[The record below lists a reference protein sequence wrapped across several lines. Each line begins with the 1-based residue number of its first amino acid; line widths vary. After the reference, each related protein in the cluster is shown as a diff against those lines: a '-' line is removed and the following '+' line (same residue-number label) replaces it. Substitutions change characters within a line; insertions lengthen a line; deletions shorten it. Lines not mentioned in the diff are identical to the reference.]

1 MASIAASAAT
11 PQAVIGHV
19 QKLGDADPDFRFMS
33 LNDLL
38 QLLTTA
44 REDFLQHDYNIAA
57 RTVDGIIKTLDDQNG
72 EVQNLAIKWSV
83 QPRGLHLFIPKL
95 LTLYRLV
102 VLGHLLAK
110 FRLPLLPP

>member
-1 MASIAASAAT
+1 MATASGAQVS
-11 PQAVIGHV
+11 PQAIIGHV
-19 QKLGDADPDFRFMS
+19 QKLSDADPDFRFMS

-44 REDFLQHDYNIAA
+44 RDDFLQHDYNIAA

-83 QPRGLHLFIPKL
+83 QPR
-95 LTLYRLV
+95 TLRPSV
-102 VLGHLLAK
+102 QAWSS
-110 FRLPLLPP
+110 

>member
-1 MASIAASAAT
+1 MATNTANAAT

-44 REDFLQHDYNIAA
+44 RDDFLQHDYNIAA

-72 EVQNLAIKWSV
+72 EVQNLAIKWYV
-83 QPRGLHLFIPKL
+83 
-95 LTLYRLV
+95 
-102 VLGHLLAK
+102 
-110 FRLPLLPP
+110 